1 MCGAFYNG
9 KIILSQ
15 PLVLWMG
22 IIMFCPKHL
31 RFSCPDLPP
40 KWVQLMTITLQVSQ
54 HRHVLIGTYLERARA
69 CPPSKYVMITAVT
82 QWGGGGHNCYQGN
95 LFVFASAQ
103 HHINQSRQTRMDRL
117 GFSLWDR
124 GELTGGARI
133 PHQMKIK
140 ADVVL
145 KLFLHQTLNVFVR
158 LWSNLICSDGCIAPL
173 RIFPALILYFRAAI
187 HDGNSKIVIAEIW
200 KCGKITKGIRWG
212 TKDEWSDNKSGF
224 KPTSEFASLF
234 EGKKTKANGTTIAKN
249 CLL

>member
-1 MCGAFYNG
+1 MCGAFYNS
-9 KIILSQ
+9 KIILFQ

-31 RFSCPDLPP
+31 RFSCPNLPP

-103 HHINQSRQTRMDRL
+103 HRINQSRQTRMDRL

-124 GELTGGARI
+124 GEWTRGARI
-133 PHQMKIK
+133 PHQMKIE

-145 KLFLHQTLNVFVR
+145 KLFLQQMLNVFVHW
-158 LWSNLICSDGCIAPL
+158 WSNIICSDRCIPPL
-173 RIFPALILYFRAAI
+173 RIFPALILYFQVTI
-187 HDGNSKIVIAEIW
+187 PGDNDKIVMAEIW
-200 KCGKITKGIRWG
+200 ECGKITKGIKW
-212 TKDEWSDNKSGF
+212 KKKKEKWSDNKSGF
-224 KPTSEFASLF
+224 KPASEFASHL
-234 EGKKTKANGTTIAKN
+234 
-249 CLL
+249 